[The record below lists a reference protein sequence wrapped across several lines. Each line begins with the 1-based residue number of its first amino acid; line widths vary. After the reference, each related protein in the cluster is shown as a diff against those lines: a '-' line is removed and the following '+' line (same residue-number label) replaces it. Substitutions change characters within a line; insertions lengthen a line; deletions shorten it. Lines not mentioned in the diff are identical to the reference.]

1 MARIC
6 NDAWR
11 TKTRFHVSGLVK
23 RSTRVT
29 APVLRLQGITKRFGD
44 LLANDD
50 ISLTLQAGEVL
61 ALLGENGAGKSTLM
75 AILFGHYLADAGQVQ
90 VFGRPLPPGD
100 TRAALAAGV
109 GMVHQHFT
117 LADNLSV
124 LDNVMLGTESLAS
137 PVTRRAQAEARL
149 RRVAQDAG
157 LQVDARATVAA
168 LSVGERQRVEILKAL
183 YRGAR
188 VLVLDEPTA
197 VLTPQESLSLFDTLR
212 RLVAQG
218 MAVIFISHKLDEV
231 MAVSQR
237 VQVLRGGKT
246 VAEAR
251 TADTNKAELAR
262 WMVGQSVLGL
272 QREIRPPRTPPPGS
286 APRLAVRQLAARG
299 DQVHLQAVSF
309 DIEAGEMLGIAGVSG
324 NGQGLL
330 AELLCCVA
338 SASAGT
344 LLLDGRPL
352 ARQARA
358 VAAQGVA
365 RVPEDRQAIGVVGD
379 LAVWENLCAEA
390 LHTPTLSRWGWVRR
404 GAALAYARQVIAAFD
419 LRGAAPARPTR
430 ALSGG
435 NMQKL
440 ILGRV
445 LQRADGRT
453 PLLIV
458 AHQPTW
464 GLDIGAVNFVHG
476 RLRAARDAG
485 AAVLLISDDL
495 DEIELLADRIAVI
508 CHGRLSP
515 ARPTEGWTREQL
527 GLAMAGAEEAPRH
540 AA

>member
-1 MARIC
+1 M
-6 NDAWR
+6 
-11 TKTRFHVSGLVK
+11 
-23 RSTRVT
+23 T

-44 LLANDD
+44 LLANHD
-50 ISLTLQAGEVL
+50 ISLNLRAGEVL
-61 ALLGENGAGKSTLM
+61 ALLGENGAGKSRLM
-75 AILFGHYLADAGQVQ
+75 AVLFGHYLADAGQVE

-137 PVTRRAQAEARL
+137 PITRRTLAEARL
-149 RRVAQDAG
+149 RQVAQGAG
-157 LQVDARATVAA
+157 LRVDASATVAD
-168 LSVGERQRVEILKAL
+168 LSVGARQRVEILKAL

-197 VLTPQESLSLFDTLR
+197 VLTPQESVSLFDTQRQL
-212 RLVAQG
+212 LAQG

-231 MAVSQR
+231 MAISQR

-251 TADTNKAELAR
+251 TADTSKAELAR
-262 WMVGQSVLGL
+262 WMVGQSVVGL
-272 QREIRPPRTPPPGS
+272 QRETRPPRPRPSGS
-286 APRLAVRQLAARG
+286 APRLAVRQLSARG
-299 DQVHLQAVSF
+299 DRVHLQGVSLEI
-309 DIEAGEMLGIAGVSG
+309 DAGEMLGIAGVSG

-330 AELLCCVA
+330 ARLLCGVA
-338 SASAGT
+338 QANAGSMW
-344 LLLDGRPL
+344 LDGQPL
-352 ARQARA
+352 ARQAQA
-358 VAAQGVA
+358 VLAQGVA

-404 GAALAYARQVIAAFD
+404 GAALAYARQIIDAFD
-419 LRGAAPARPTR
+419 LRGATPARRTR

-435 NMQKL
+435 NVQKL

-445 LQRADGRT
+445 LQRADGRA
-453 PLLIV
+453 PRLIV

-508 CHGRLSP
+508 CHGRLGA
-515 ARPTEGWTREQL
+515 ARPTAGWTREQL
-527 GLAMAGAEEAPRH
+527 GLAMAGADEAPRH

>member
-1 MARIC
+1 M
-6 NDAWR
+6 
-11 TKTRFHVSGLVK
+11 
-23 RSTRVT
+23 T

-44 LLANDD
+44 LLANNDV
-50 ISLTLQAGEVL
+50 SLTLHAGEVL

-75 AILFGHYLADAGQVQ
+75 AILFGHCVADAGQVAA
-90 VFGRPLPPGD
+90 FGQALPPGD

-117 LADNLSV
+117 LADKLSV

-137 PVTRRAQAEARL
+137 AVTRRAQAEARL
-149 RRVAQDAG
+149 RQVAQGAG
-157 LQVDARATVAA
+157 LQVDARATVAE

-197 VLTPQESLSLFDTLR
+197 VLTPQESVSLFDTLR
-212 RLVAQG
+212 QLVAQG

-231 MAVSQR
+231 MAISHR

-251 TADTNKAELAR
+251 TADTNQAELAR
-262 WMVGQSVLGL
+262 WMVGQSVVGL
-272 QREIRPPRTPPPGS
+272 QRETRPPRITAPGR
-286 APRLAVRQLAARG
+286 APRLAVRQLSARSG
-299 DQVHLQAVSF
+299 RVHLQDVSLV
-309 DIEAGEMLGIAGVSG
+309 IESGEMLGIAGVSG

-330 AELLCCVA
+330 AELLCGVA
-338 SASAGT
+338 QASAGSM
-344 LLLDGRPL
+344 LLDGQSL

-358 VAAQGVA
+358 VVAQGVA
-365 RVPEDRQAIGVVGD
+365 RVPEDRQAVGVVGD

-404 GAALAYARQVIAAFD
+404 GAALAYARQVIKAFD
-419 LRGAAPARPTR
+419 LRGATPARRTR

-435 NMQKL
+435 NLQKL

-445 LQRADGRT
+445 LQRADGRA
-453 PLLIV
+453 PRLIV

-508 CHGRLSP
+508 CQGRLGA
-515 ARPTEGWTREQL
+515 ARPAEGWSREQL
-527 GLAMAGAEEAPRH
+527 GLAMAGADEAERH